1 MRVAQL
7 WGRLRPQSYSNPPGT
22 LAGLGFPLRPPFDLV
37 GRNHGLVPSG
47 SSKELPQKILPVFQS
62 TQHSYK
68 KGQNM
73 LEILQDCFEDQSKAS
88 FLDDFTE
95 SLTSS
100 TQKKK
105 ANYSQS
111 SSKKCPESHSKPVPV
126 SSRTG
131 EASLQ
136 ASAEP
141 SEAAGGSVQANEVHH
156 GASDELD
163 LCVGSPVVLLD
174 ANVNTLQK
182 AASPAGQ
189 KRVASVSRSPV
200 DRQASNKNI
209 SFKTRKRLNFE
220 DKVTLSTA
228 ETENSVLQVEDNLS
242 KGQEGTSS
250 EITQKRDDL
259 SSDVQSRS
267 GLRLHC

>member
-1 MRVAQL
+1 
-7 WGRLRPQSYSNPPGT
+7 
-22 LAGLGFPLRPPFDLV
+22 
-37 GRNHGLVPSG
+37 
-47 SSKELPQKILPVFQS
+47 
-62 TQHSYK
+62 
-68 KGQNM
+68 M

-209 SFKTRKRLNFE
+209 SFKTRKR
-220 DKVTLSTA
+220 
-228 ETENSVLQVEDNLS
+228 
-242 KGQEGTSS
+242 
-250 EITQKRDDL
+250 
-259 SSDVQSRS
+259 
-267 GLRLHC
+267 